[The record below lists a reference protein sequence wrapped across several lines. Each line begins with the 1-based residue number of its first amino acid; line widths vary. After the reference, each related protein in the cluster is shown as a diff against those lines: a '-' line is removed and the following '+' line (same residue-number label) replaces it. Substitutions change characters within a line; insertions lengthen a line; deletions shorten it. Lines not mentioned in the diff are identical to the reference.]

1 MVLQLACVFVAG
13 GFFSFVRGYLFT
25 LAGERVVA
33 RLRRRLFSALVRQEV
48 SFFDANTTGE
58 LMNRLASDTTVIQS
72 AVTVNVSMGLR
83 FGAQVVLG
91 LVLIFAESWKLS
103 LLMLAVV
110 PAIVAVGVV
119 YGRFMK
125 RFSKQYQAALARAA
139 DVAQECFS
147 GIRTVRSFANE
158 PREADRYD
166 GAVDESFG
174 LGRKK
179 ALAYGAFGSLIGTT
193 GQFAVVG
200 VLWYGGALVIAGE
213 MSLGTLTSFLLYTV
227 VIAGCL
233 GGLSDLFGSLMNALG
248 ASSRVFALLDASPAR
263 PLAEGLRPERVRG
276 QLHLSDVSFSY
287 PARPE
292 ALVLDGVSLRIEP
305 GSVVALC
312 GPSGSGK
319 STVIGLLE
327 RWYEPTR
334 GSITLDGVP
343 LASIDGSWWRKQVA
357 LVAQEPVLFAC
368 SIRDNIAYGKPAAA
382 DDEVRAAAST
392 ANAEAFVD
400 AFPRGFDTMVGER
413 GVQLSGGQK
422 QRIAIARAL
431 LVDPKVLLLDEA
443 TSALDSESEFVVQ
456 EAIDRL
462 MASRTTVVI
471 AHRLSTIRDASLI
484 CVVSKGRI
492 VERGTHQEL
501 MAATGLYKQLTARQ
515 ALGPGGG
522 RRIGSGP

>member
-1 MVLQLACVFVAG
+1 M
-13 GFFSFVRGYLFT
+13 
-25 LAGERVVA
+25 
-33 RLRRRLFSALVRQEV
+33 
-48 SFFDANTTGE
+48 
-58 LMNRLASDTTVIQS
+58 
-72 AVTVNVSMGLR
+72 
-83 FGAQVVLG
+83 
-91 LVLIFAESWKLS
+91 
-103 LLMLAVV
+103 
-110 PAIVAVGVV
+110 
-119 YGRFMK
+119 
-125 RFSKQYQAALARAA
+125 
-139 DVAQECFS
+139 
-147 GIRTVRSFANE
+147 
-158 PREADRYD
+158 
-166 GAVDESFG
+166 
-174 LGRKK
+174 
-179 ALAYGAFGSLIGTT
+179 
-193 GQFAVVG
+193 
-200 VLWYGGALVIAGE
+200 
-213 MSLGTLTSFLLYTV
+213 
-227 VIAGCL
+227 
-233 GGLSDLFGSLMNALG
+233 
-248 ASSRVFALLDASPAR
+248 
-263 PLAEGLRPERVRG
+263 RG

-522 RRIGSGP
+522 GGSGAGREARAGEGGAVEEAASRVAGESRAR